1 MATIKLNHI
10 YKVYDGG
17 VKAVNDFTID
27 IADKEFVVFVGP
39 SGCGKS
45 TTLRMIAG
53 LEEISSGELFIN
65 NKYCNDLEPKDRN
78 ISMVFQSYA
87 LFPNMTVAQNISF
100 GLRMHHEDRD
110 VIKAKVNE
118 VAKILG
124 LETYLNRKPKE
135 LSGGQ
140 RQRVALGRAIVR
152 NPSVFL
158 FDEPLSNLD
167 AKLRTKMRT
176 EIKRLHRQL
185 QTTFVYVTHDQT
197 EAMTMADRIVC
208 MKDGFVKQI
217 DTPQNLYLYPN
228 NLFVAAFI
236 GTPQMNLSSA
246 IVHHREKGFD
256 IDSIFGRFELPLE
269 VSYKVDRISLKENGE
284 SVLGCRAEDVTL
296 EKYASLVKH
305 PFRVEGYISNIEEL
319 GGQVLIYANTKKEE
333 IDLENSPS
341 AFIASVPD
349 HCHLAYGDKASFII
363 NLDRVHLFDKMS
375 EEAIVKRVPR
385 YNVIPARI
393 KQDKIS
399 IFNQRLELP
408 KFLLHSLES
417 ENEIILAVPTDSL
430 DLNKS
435 DFKGQIVSEEKINN
449 QYLYRLDV
457 QGETLHLLGSH
468 KYKLKST
475 VSFGFDFKKVVFYN
489 SDMKVLAPAF
499 DDSHRVDVT
508 FEKRITRERHRR
520 IAHHYLN
527 FGNVKV
533 RSPHQVSEALY
544 ACGRN
549 VFKTKLQASLDLD
562 SLHED
567 KNGHLVPVIE
577 TIKFE
582 DDHYAIVKINGEK
595 CYIKVHEPNLS
606 SVRISFDF
614 DRVHIYKKELDIL
627 VY

>member
-1 MATIKLNHI
+1 MATIKLNHL
-10 YKVYDGG
+10 YKVYAGG

-100 GLRMHHEDRD
+100 GLRMHHEDKD
-110 VIKAKVNE
+110 VIKAKIDE

-176 EIKRLHRQL
+176 EIKRLHRKL

-208 MKDGFVKQI
+208 MKDGFIKQI

-228 NLFVAAFI
+228 NLFVASFI
-236 GTPQMNLSSA
+236 GTPQMNLSSTV
-246 IVHHREKGFD
+246 VHRSDKGFD
-256 IDSIFGRFELPLE
+256 VDSIYGHFTLPLE
-269 VSYKVDRISLKENGE
+269 VVYKIDRINLKENEE

-296 EKYASLVKH
+296 EKYASLIKH
-305 PFRVEGYISNIEEL
+305 PLKVEGYISNIEEL

-333 IDLENSPS
+333 IDIENSPS
-341 AFIASVPD
+341 SFIASVPD
-349 HCHLAYGDKASFII
+349 HCHLAYGDKASFVI
-363 NLDRVHLFDKMS
+363 NLDRVHLFDKKS
-375 EEAIVKRVPR
+375 EEAIVKRIPSN
-385 YNVIPARI
+385 NVISATI
-393 KQDKIS
+393 EQDKVS
-399 IFNQRLELP
+399 ILNQKIDLP
-408 KFLLHSLES
+408 KFLLRSMRN
-417 ENEIILAVPTDSL
+417 ENKIILAIPTDSL

-435 DFKGQIVSEEKINN
+435 DFKGQIVNEEKIND
-449 QYLYRLDV
+449 QYLYRLEIK
-457 QGETLHLLGSH
+457 GETLHVLSDH
-468 KYKLKST
+468 KYKLQSAI
-475 VSFGFDFKKVVFYN
+475 SFGFDLKKVIFYN
-489 SDMKVLAPAF
+489 DDTQMLIGAF
-499 DDSHRVDVT
+499 DEPHRVDVT
-508 FEKRITRERHRR
+508 FERHIVKDKRRR
-520 IAHHYLN
+520 TKHHYLD
-527 FGNVKV
+527 FENVKV
-533 RSPHQVSEALY
+533 RCPHHVSEALY
-544 ACGRN
+544 TCGREI
-549 VFKTKLQASLDLD
+549 FKTKLQASINPY
-562 SLHED
+562 SLKED
-567 KNGHLVPVIE
+567 KNGHLVPVME

-582 DDHYAIVKINGEK
+582 DDYYAIIKLNGEK
-595 CYIKVHEPNLS
+595 CYVKVHEPNLS
-606 SVRISFDF
+606 SVRINFDF
-614 DRVHIYKKELDIL
+614 DEIHIYKKELDIL